1 LDFVS
6 EIHIPSFGVCF
17 CFVGELDEVSE
28 ELQKSRHKL
37 ATLRSQ
43 KEAAGGPLIPAAIP
57 GLKVGCGNQ
66 GLGSEK
72 ASEGT
77 CELEAGLLEMKALAD
92 QRLQD
97 LQEALQKQ
105 LHLSEKIQ
113 HMQDL
118 LESERHIL
126 LSHPYQLLTD
136 QVQYLRSEIERCQ
149 RSVDQLQ
156 VCILTTSLHSMVE
169 KSF

>member
-1 LDFVS
+1 MDFVS
-6 EIHIPSFGVCF
+6 EILIPSFGVYF

-77 CELEAGLLEMKALAD
+77 CELEAGLVEMKVNQHALTAKYSHVSD
-92 QRLQD
+92 RLSMNWD
-97 LQEALQKQ
+97 LIHE
-105 LHLSEKIQ
+105 SKIYTKG
-113 HMQDL
+113 MG
-118 LESERHIL
+118 SGSNR
-126 LSHPYQLLTD
+126 
-136 QVQYLRSEIERCQ
+136 
-149 RSVDQLQ
+149 
-156 VCILTTSLHSMVE
+156 
-169 KSF
+169 

>member
-6 EIHIPSFGVCF
+6 EILIPKFGVCF

-43 KEAAGGPLIPAAIP
+43 KEAAGGPLILAAIP

-77 CELEAGLLEMKALAD
+77 CELEAGLVEMKALAD

-105 LHLSEKIQ
+105 LHLFEKIQ
-113 HMQDL
+113 HMQVVFSQPISL
-118 LESERHIL
+118 LYKFRNSPFLSL
-126 LSHPYQLLTD
+126 LCSLQSY
-136 QVQYLRSEIERCQ
+136 
-149 RSVDQLQ
+149 VD
-156 VCILTTSLHSMVE
+156 
-169 KSF
+169 K

>member
-6 EIHIPSFGVCF
+6 EILIPSFGVCF

-43 KEAAGGPLIPAAIP
+43 KQAAGGPLIPATIP

-72 ASEGT
+72 TSEGT
-77 CELEAGLLEMKALAD
+77 CDLEAGLVEMKALAD

-113 HMQDL
+113 HMQVVFSQPISL
-118 LESERHIL
+118 LYKFRISPFFIIIVLPSELHG
-126 LSHPYQLLTD
+126 
-136 QVQYLRSEIERCQ
+136 QVTLPGN
-149 RSVDQLQ
+149 
-156 VCILTTSLHSMVE
+156 
-169 KSF
+169 

>member
-6 EIHIPSFGVCF
+6 EILIPSFGVCF

-57 GLKVGCGNQ
+57 GLKAGCGNQ

-77 CELEAGLLEMKALAD
+77 CELEAGLVEMKALAD

-113 HMQDL
+113 HMQVVFSQPISL
-118 LESERHIL
+118 LYKFKNSPFLSL
-126 LSHPYQLLTD
+126 LCS
-136 QVQYLRSEIERCQ
+136 
-149 RSVDQLQ
+149 LQ
-156 VCILTTSLHSMVE
+156 SYMD
-169 KSF
+169 K